1 MSTGLGRADCSSIS
15 SGRVQ
20 AWPLSNQPAL
30 PALARCLTDWGLSG
44 QCRPVGTFM
53 PKALGARRAGPGKG
67 HTVALLSRVGGL
79 GLPKGAVWL
88 LWKPKGAGQ
97 GLWLVSF
104 SAESAASRCL
114 CKIGQGTGSSPEPR
128 DPGDK
133 QTQTRAV
140 CMPVHVGADV
150 GGHVVLGSSLRSQAC
165 RCSGW
170 REGGEIP

>member
-1 MSTGLGRADCSSIS
+1 M
-15 SGRVQ
+15 
-20 AWPLSNQPAL
+20 
-30 PALARCLTDWGLSG
+30 
-44 QCRPVGTFM
+44 
-53 PKALGARRAGPGKG
+53 
-67 HTVALLSRVGGL
+67 
-79 GLPKGAVWL
+79 
-88 LWKPKGAGQ
+88 
-97 GLWLVSF
+97 WLVSF

-133 QTQTRAV
+133 QTQTRVV

-170 REGGEIP
+170 WEGGEIPLVLGTHCSGAGNYCPLLPRGGMGMVVGLS